1 MYSYINGKI
10 AEISPSGI
18 TLENNGIGYFILVA
32 NPFAYSMES
41 TVKVHIIQIVREDS
55 NTLFGFVS
63 NEQKQ
68 MFNDLIS
75 VKGIGPKT
83 ALAILAAAEPDQIK
97 NAIIQEDTVYLQKF
111 PKIGKKAA
119 SQIVLDLAN
128 KYDNQ
133 VIVVDVTKPQ
143 ISANNNDDVIEAL
156 MALGYKQVDI
166 KKQLKNVDSSLSAEA
181 KIKEIL
187 KLMLKR

>member
-1 MYSYINGKI
+1 MYSYISGNVS
-10 AEISPSGI
+10 EILPSGI
-18 TLENNGIGYFILVA
+18 TLENNGIGYFIQVA
-32 NPFAYSMES
+32 NPFVYNFDAK
-41 TVKVHIIQIVREDS
+41 VKVHIVQIIREDS

-63 NEQKQ
+63 LEQKQ

-83 ALAILAAAEPDQIK
+83 ALAILAAGEPSQIK
-97 NAIIQEDTVYLQKF
+97 NAIIQEDTIYLQKF

-128 KYDNQ
+128 KYESS
-133 VIVVDVTKPQ
+133 VTVVDVTKPQ
-143 ISANNNDDVIEAL
+143 IIDNSEDVIEAL
-156 MALGYKQVDI
+156 MALGYKQNDI
-166 KKQLKNVDSSLSAEA
+166 NKQLKNVDNSLSTEV

-187 KLMLKR
+187 KLMLKK

>member
-10 AEISPSGI
+10 TEISPSGI
-18 TLENNGIGYFILVA
+18 TLENNGIGYFVQVA
-32 NPFAYSMES
+32 NPFAYNSEID
-41 TVKVHIIQIVREDS
+41 VKVHIVQIIREDS

-128 KYDNQ
+128 KFDNQ
-133 VIVVDVTKPQ
+133 AIVVDVTKPQ
-143 ISANNNDDVIEAL
+143 IIDNSEDVVEAL
-156 MALGYKQVDI
+156 MALGYKQADI
-166 KKQLKNVDSSLSAEA
+166 NKQLKNVEKSLSTEA

-187 KLMLKR
+187 KLMLNK